1 MSKKETFWIPYAD
14 LMTVLM
20 VIFLFI
26 SLSYMGLVQFQKNQ
40 QDEIFKEYKQTKK
53 ALYSELDSTFKDNFK
68 QWNVA
73 IDSNDLSIKFNNP
86 QVLFEPGSDVV
97 NKDFRQILSEF
108 FPKYLN
114 IVLQEKYKDKISEIR
129 IEGHTDTKPTGET
142 NDPYVDNIILSQKRS
157 MQVLRFVRQ
166 LSTFTSLEEK
176 KKSQLQFWLT
186 ANGLSYGR
194 TLDDNNNL
202 TFYSKQKANEDFS
215 RRVEFRIVTT
225 SDKLV
230 EKVLEQLNK

>member
-1 MSKKETFWIPYAD
+1 MSKKESFWIPYAD

-26 SLSYMGLVQFQKNQ
+26 SLAYMGLIENKQKEK
-40 QDEIFKEYKQTKK
+40 DEIFKEYKQTKK
-53 ALYSELDSTFKDNFK
+53 TIYKELDSTFKMNFK
-68 QWNVA
+68 VWNVS

-86 QVLFEPGSDVV
+86 QVLFAQGSDIV
-97 NKDFRQILSEF
+97 NSDFQKILTIF

-114 IVLQEKYKDKISEIR
+114 VVLKEKYRDKISEIR

-142 NDPYVDNIILSQKRS
+142 NDAYIDNIILSQKRS
-157 MQVLRFVRQ
+157 MQVLKYLRQ
-166 LSTFTSLEEK
+166 LTTFNNLDEK
-176 KKSQLQFWLT
+176 KKLQLQYWLT

-194 TLDDNNNL
+194 TLDDKNKL
-202 TFYSKQKANEDFS
+202 TYFSKNKINENYS

-225 SDKLV
+225 SEKLV
-230 EKVLEQLNK
+230 DEILEQLND

>member
-1 MSKKETFWIPYAD
+1 MSKKESFWIPYAD

-26 SLSYMGLVQFQKNQ
+26 SLAYMGLIENKQKEKN
-40 QDEIFKEYKQTKK
+40 EIFKEYKQTKK
-53 ALYSELDSTFKDNFK
+53 TIYKELDSTFKMNFK
-68 QWNVA
+68 VWNVS

-86 QVLFEPGSDVV
+86 QVLFAQGSDVV
-97 NKDFRQILSEF
+97 NIEFQKILTIF

-114 IVLQEKYKDKISEIR
+114 IVLKEKYKDKISEIR

-142 NDPYVDNIILSQKRS
+142 NDAYIDNIILSQKRS
-157 MQVLRFVRQ
+157 MQVLKYLRQ
-166 LSTFTSLEEK
+166 LTTFKNLDEK
-176 KKSQLQFWLT
+176 KKLQLQYWLT

-194 TLDDNNNL
+194 TLDDKNKL
-202 TFYSKQKANEDFS
+202 TYFSKNKINENYS

-225 SDKLV
+225 SEKLV
-230 EKVLEQLNK
+230 DEILQQLKD

>member
-40 QDEIFKEYKQTKK
+40 QDEIFKDYQQTKK
-53 ALYSELDSTFKDNFK
+53 ALYNELDSTFKNNFK

-73 IDSNDLSIKFNNP
+73 IDSSDLSIKFNNP
-86 QVLFEPGSDVV
+86 QVLFAQGSDIV
-97 NKDFRQILSEF
+97 NPKFQQILSEF

-114 IVLQEKYKDKISEIR
+114 IVLQAKYKDKISEIR

-166 LSTFTSLEEK
+166 LSAFTTLDGQ

-194 TLDDNNNL
+194 TLDNNNHL
-202 TFYSKQKANEDFS
+202 TYYSKQQANEDFS

-230 EKVLEQLNK
+230 EKILEQLKK